1 MVHRKPHKHK
11 SMSNVAQKQW
21 NDLEFVKEIQ
31 EEKLDIKK
39 LPKHVVMMIGK
50 FKKRFDAFNE
60 NPTEQ
65 GEKDLAYNDVKIYD
79 QIVKFVDQGLPS
91 REEFDEKERLRK
103 EEEERKKTPP
113 PPPAKTKSELILEK
127 ANGSKR
133 ISVSDLSA
141 ILGESPR
148 SIVRVDNL
156 LLEKS
161 LFGPF
166 YAISIR

>member
-1 MVHRKPHKHK
+1 
-11 SMSNVAQKQW
+11 
-21 NDLEFVKEIQ
+21 
-31 EEKLDIKK
+31 
-39 LPKHVVMMIGK
+39 
-50 FKKRFDAFNE
+50 
-60 NPTEQ
+60 
-65 GEKDLAYNDVKIYD
+65 VKIYD